1 SMPSPPYLPPLSA
14 GVAPVPSLVM
24 TSASLPLE
32 PSAGV
37 STIATPLSP
46 VPPPPGPP
54 SFSTPLSQF
63 SAPPPVCPP
72 TSPGLTTPPKGPPIS
87 GFSMSSS
94 YDITRGHA
102 GRAPQSPLMPSFSAP
117 SVTGVLADAITQQ
130 SAFSSSLPPGTGSA
144 ITFPEEREDPR
155 ISTAKSGAPSG
166 GLWWFIK
173 GVAENP
179 MVKSVLDKTKLSVE
193 SMITTLDPGM
203 VPYIRTGGEMD
214 IVVTSDKEVKVAAIR
229 DAFQEV
235 FGMAVVTGEAAQ
247 SNIAPQPVGYA
258 AGLKG
263 AQERIDSLR
272 RTGVIHEKQPAVSV
286 ENFIEELLPDK
297 WFDIGCLIIEDPV
310 HGIHLEAFTQATPVP
325 LQYVQEAKSL
335 TPQDYS
341 LRWSGLLVTVGEV
354 LEKSVLN
361 VSRTDWHAVF
371 TGMSR
376 RQMIYSAAKALA
388 GMYKQQLPPQSV

>member
-1 SMPSPPYLPPLSA
+1 AYSPTLPA
-14 GVAPVPSLVM
+14 GVSAVPPPSM
-24 TSASLPLE
+24 TSASLPLV
-32 PSAGV
+32 PSAAV
-37 STIATPLSP
+37 STLASP
-46 VPPPPGPP
+46 QSPAPPPPALTA
-54 SFSTPLSQF
+54 FSNTVSRF
-63 SAPPPVCPP
+63 SAPPPLSSV
-72 TSPGLTTPPKGPPIS
+72 TGPGLPAPPSGPPIS
-87 GFSMSSS
+87 GFSVSST
-94 YDITRGHA
+94 YDITRGHD

-117 SVTGVLADAITQQ
+117 QVTGVLADPMTQQ
-130 SAFSSSLPPGTGSA
+130 ATFSSLPPGTGSA
-144 ITFPEEREDPR
+144 ITFPEEQEDPR
-155 ISTAKSGAPSG
+155 VSTAHGGAPAG
-166 GLWWFIK
+166 GLWGFIK

-179 MVKSVLDKTKLSVE
+179 MVKSVLDKTKHSVE

-203 VPYIRTGGEMD
+203 VPYIRTGGELD
-214 IVVTSDKEVKVAAIR
+214 IVVTSNKEVKVAAIR

-263 AQERIDSLR
+263 AQERIDGLR
-272 RTGVIHEKQPAVSV
+272 RTGVIHEKQPVVSV

-325 LQYVQEAKSL
+325 LQYVQQAKNL

-361 VSRTDWHAVF
+361 VNRTDWHMVF

-388 GMYKQQLPPQSV
+388 GMYKQQLPPRTV